1 MNLEEVF
8 IAVPGVIQEGIALY
22 INLINTILSLWGQ
35 IGMLEGFQQLGG
47 IPGILEMFL
56 DMIWII

>member
-8 IAVPGVIQEGIALY
+8 IAVPGVIQQGVVLY

-35 IGMLEGFQQLGG
+35 IGMLEGLQQLGG
-47 IPGILEMFL
+47 LQGILQMFL